1 MWAARVFVRGQTLA
15 NRTKSGPT
23 FFDTRNICLNCCSFK
38 LKTRP
43 KQLFGLAPL
52 DILRSVCPRL
62 VYVVVAKNLP
72 WVTTLV
78 GSGLTRKIS
87 LTSGANT
94 LAYLAQT
101 LATTSMNVLKTLLQ
115 IESLVRNPALLSRL
129 EELTDKTV
137 AVTGLNLASL
147 RSQDH

>member
-1 MWAARVFVRGQTLA
+1 M
-15 NRTKSGPT
+15 
-23 FFDTRNICLNCCSFK
+23 
-38 LKTRP
+38 
-43 KQLFGLAPL
+43 
-52 DILRSVCPRL
+52 
-62 VYVVVAKNLP
+62 
-72 WVTTLV
+72 TTLV